1 MNSALEFNWPIVGH
15 DSIKK
20 FLQTSAINMG
30 LSHAYLFYGPSKVG
44 KTLTARLFAKTVLCD
59 NYKKFSLVEK
69 IDHNLSVPCGVC
81 PVCSQ
86 FEKGIHADFHVVD
99 REENEK
105 TGKMKTAISV
115 LQIRELTEK
124 ISKRSFQNSYKI
136 IIIPE
141 AHLLNQEAANC
152 LLKTL
157 EEPSPRTIII
167 LISPS
172 KELLLP
178 TILSRCQQLKFLA
191 VRREEIYDYLL
202 EQGANHSEALEFAGI
217 SEGRP
222 TVAMNFFH
230 HREKFDEHKSKA
242 RFWWDFLLADASN
255 RFRLIEKMVA
265 DDEAADELPERLD
278 QLSGLARDLWLMK
291 NYQDDLICHV
301 YLKDELKTSE
311 SKFNNK
317 QISCLLRQVEET
329 KKYLRMNV
337 NSRLA
342 LENLALS
349 I

>member
-1 MNSALEFNWPIVGH
+1 MNSGIEFNWPIIGH
-15 DSIKK
+15 ESIKK
-20 FLQTSAINMG
+20 FLQTSVANQG
-30 LSHAYLFYGPSKVG
+30 LSHAYLFYGPAKVG
-44 KTLTARLFAKTVLCD
+44 KTLTARLFARTVLCN
-59 NYKKFSLVEK
+59 NYKNFSFTEK
-69 IDHNLSVPCGVC
+69 NNQSLTMPCGTC
-81 PVCSQ
+81 SACSQ
-86 FEKGIHADFHVVD
+86 FEKGIHADFHVVE
-99 REENEK
+99 REENDK
-105 TGKMKTAISV
+105 TGKLKSSISV

-178 TILSRCQQLKFLA
+178 TILSRCQQMKFLA

-202 EQGANHSEALEFAGI
+202 KQGANHSEALEFAGV

-222 TVAMNFFH
+222 TVAMNFFSH
-230 HREKFDEHKSKA
+230 PEQFDEHKSRAK
-242 RFWWDFLLADASN
+242 FWWEFLLTNASD
-255 RFRLIEKMVA
+255 RFRLIEKMIE
-265 DDEAADELPERLD
+265 DEEGTDELFDRLD
-278 QLSGLARDLWLMK
+278 QLSGLARDLWLVK
-291 NYQDDLICHV
+291 NYQNDLICHV
-301 YLKDELKTSE
+301 YLKEELKAAE
-311 SKFNNK
+311 SKFNEV
-317 QISCLLRQVEET
+317 QIGRLMRQTEET

-337 NSRLA
+337 NPRLA

-349 I
+349 L